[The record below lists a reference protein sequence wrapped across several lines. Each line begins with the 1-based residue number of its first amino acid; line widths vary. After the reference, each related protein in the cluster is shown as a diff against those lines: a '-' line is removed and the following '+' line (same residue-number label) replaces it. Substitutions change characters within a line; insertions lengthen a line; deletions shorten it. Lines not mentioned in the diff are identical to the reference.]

1 MSHKTLSKL
10 LLIAGAIACIGGAA
24 VFFLYAP
31 ALSIECSLI
40 YPELAWLSWPMLV
53 YVWLI
58 ALMYIH
64 AVFFYMR
71 ISLRLGKNL
80 SFCVKNADDLR
91 RIALFLVIAAGLWFL
106 LIFLPGAVNVDIG
119 PAFLL
124 FLLASLA
131 TLAVAMVAYVLSL
144 LVRRATAL
152 QEENDLTI

>member
-10 LLIAGAIACIGGAA
+10 LLLAGAIACIGGAA

-31 ALSIECSLI
+31 AMSIECSI
-40 YPELAWLSWPMLV
+40 MYPELAWLANLLLLYIWI
-53 YVWLI
+53 I
-58 ALMYIH
+58 AFMYIL

-71 ISLRLGKNL
+71 ISLRLGRNQ
-80 SFCVKNADDLR
+80 SFCAENARDLK
-91 RIALFLVIAAGLWFL
+91 RIALFLVIASGMWFA
-106 LIFLPGAVNVDIG
+106 LIFLPGAAGVDIG

-124 FLLASLA
+124 FLLACMA

>member
-10 LLIAGAIACIGGAA
+10 LLLAGVIACIGGAA

-31 ALSIECSLI
+31 AMAIECSI
-40 YPELAWLSWPMLV
+40 MYPELAWLSGPMLA
-53 YVWLI
+53 YIWLI
-58 ALMYIH
+58 AFMYIF

-80 SFCVKNADDLR
+80 SFCPQNAADLK
-91 RIALFLVIAAGLWFL
+91 RIALFLIIASGLWFA
-106 LIFLPGAVNVDIG
+106 LIFLPGIMGVDIG

>member
-10 LLIAGAIACIGGAA
+10 LLVAGVIACIGGAA

-31 ALSIECSLI
+31 AMSIECSLM
-40 YPELAWLSWPMLV
+40 YPELAWLSWPMLA
-53 YVWLI
+53 YIWII

-71 ISLRLGKNL
+71 ISWRLGKNR
-80 SFCVKNADDLR
+80 SFCTANAVDLK
-91 RIALFLVIAAGLWFL
+91 RIAVFLGIAAALWFL
-106 LIFLPGAVNVDIG
+106 LIFLPGAVSVDIG

-124 FLLASLA
+124 FLLASMA
-131 TLAVAMVAYVLSL
+131 TLAVAIVAYALSL